1 MNLDVSMQF
10 AATEIKLGTE
20 RLYKQSGVKYLTNG

>member
-20 RLYKQSGVKYLTNG
+20 RLYKQSGVLTNG